1 MCWVVGCV
9 FFVNIGGGGLRLSY
23 GIELDF
29 ILDRWSNHF
38 SRGFLYFNSFDLIF
52 VQHGCFSRYKYDSSL
67 VCRS

>member
-9 FFVNIGGGGLRLSY
+9 LFVNIGGGGLRLSY

-38 SRGFLYFNSFDLIF
+38 SRGFFIF
-52 VQHGCFSRYKYDSSL
+52 
-67 VCRS
+67 